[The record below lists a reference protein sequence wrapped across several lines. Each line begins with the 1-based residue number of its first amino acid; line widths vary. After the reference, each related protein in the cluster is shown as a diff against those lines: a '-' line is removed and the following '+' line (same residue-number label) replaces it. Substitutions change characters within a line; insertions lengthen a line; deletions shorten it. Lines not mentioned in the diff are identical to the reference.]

1 MKWLEII
8 AKDHKKHVRTIER
21 FGEHF
26 YAEDLVQEMYL
37 RLHRNKTAQDIVI
50 DGKVNE
56 YFIYLTLRS
65 IFLNFRKAKTLLV
78 KNNDLP
84 LLCPD
89 VDNTAYF
96 TAQNQFRDKIEK
108 EIDTWHVY
116 DQMLFRLY
124 LNSGKSMREIA
135 NGTGI
140 SLRSIF
146 NTINDCKERIKAN
159 CSEDY
164 EDLINEDYEKL

>member
-8 AKDHKKHVRTIER
+8 AKDHKKYVRTIER
-21 FGEHF
+21 FGEQF

-37 RLHRNKTAQDIVI
+37 RLQRNKTAQDIII

-78 KNNDLP
+78 KNNDIP

-89 VDNTAYF
+89 VDNTAFF

-146 NTINDCKERIKAN
+146 NTINDCKDRIKAN

-164 EDLINEDYEKL
+164 EDLVNEDYEKI

>member
-8 AKDHKKHVRTIER
+8 AKDHKKYVRTIER

-78 KNNDLP
+78 KNNDIP
-84 LLCPD
+84 LLSPD
-89 VDNTAYF
+89 VDNTAFF
-96 TAQNQFRDKIEK
+96 TAQNQFMDKIEK

-124 LNSGKSMREIA
+124 LKSGKSMREIA

-164 EDLINEDYEKL
+164 EDLINEDYEKI

>member
-1 MKWLEII
+1 MEWLTEV
-8 AKDHKKHVRTIER
+8 AKHHKKYVKTIKR

-65 IFLNFRKAKTLLV
+65 IFLNFRKAKTLIV
-78 KNNDLP
+78 KNNDIP
-84 LLCPD
+84 LLFPD

-96 TAQNQFRDKIEK
+96 TAQNQFRDNIEK

-164 EDLINEDYEKL
+164 EDLINEDYEKI

>member
-8 AKDHKKHVRTIER
+8 AKDHDKHVKTIER

-37 RLHRNKTAQDIVI
+37 RLHRNKTAQDIII

-65 IFLNFRKAKTLLV
+65 IYLNFKKAKTLLIKV
-78 KNNDLP
+78 NDLP

-89 VDNTAYF
+89 VDNTEYF
-96 TAQNQFRDKIEK
+96 NAQLKFRDKVER
-108 EIDTWHVY
+108 EIDKWHVY

-146 NTINDCKERIKAN
+146 NTINECKERIKHN

-164 EDLINEDYEKL
+164 EDLINKDYEKI